1 MDQNFPPTYWTLAHV
16 YEATGR
22 EDEACQSMV
31 KTFDLGSGHVPWFGE
46 LEKVRVQHG
55 WRAAWEQWIRGML
68 DPQGPGYL
76 QPYYLVEPYVDLG
89 RDEEAITWL
98 GKAAESHDVEIVFIK
113 VDPRFDRLRAN
124 PRFQEIVRSL
134 RFPN

>member
-1 MDQNFPPTYWTLAHV
+1 
-16 YEATGR
+16 
-22 EDEACQSMV
+22 
-31 KTFDLGSGHVPWFGE
+31 
-46 LEKVRVQHG
+46 
-55 WRAAWEQWIRGML
+55 
-68 DPQGPGYL
+68 
-76 QPYYLVEPYVDLG
+76 VDLG

>member
-1 MDQNFPPTYWTLAHV
+1 ML
-16 YEATGR
+16 
-22 EDEACQSMV
+22 

-55 WRAAWEQWIRGML
+55 WRAAWEQWIQGML
-68 DPQGPGYL
+68 DPQGQGYL